1 MRRFLLSAALA
12 ALVQPAF
19 ADPAAQPGIE
29 STIRSQIDAFLVD
42 DFARAFD
49 FASPGIKNM
58 FGSPDRFGEMVQSG
72 YPMVWRPAEVRFL
85 DLREFR
91 GRLVQRVMI
100 TDQQG
105 QLHLLDYLMIET
117 EEGWQIA
124 GVQLLQA
131 PAAGT

>member
-1 MRRFLLSAALA
+1 MRRFLLAAALA
-12 ALVQPAF
+12 ALVQPAL
-19 ADPAAQPGIE
+19 ADPTAQPGIE

-85 DLREFR
+85 DLREIR